1 MSREGRARPRTR
13 SWTACLANS
22 TATAGGDTSDM
33 VLKVMLLGTNIFI
46 VRDLNTKSKKLDKNS
61 KMLFFN

>member
-1 MSREGRARPRTR
+1 MSGAGRARPRTR
-13 SWTACLANS
+13 SWTACSANG

-46 VRDLNTKSKKLDKNS
+46 VRDFNTKSKKLDKNS
-61 KMLFFN
+61 EMLFFN